1 MLSLA
6 LHFTAS
12 YGIHSVSTPLPTRR
26 VRGSA
31 TGRPIMAL
39 LDLLGRRMALRIL
52 WELHAA
58 RLTFRALQQAA
69 ETNPSVLNA
78 RLREL
83 REAGIVEHGPEGYGL
98 TPRGE
103 TLLQQLLPLHLW
115 ADEWARLL
123 NKRNGCEQRKAQAS
137 PRGRV

>member
-1 MLSLA
+1 M
-6 LHFTAS
+6 T
-12 YGIHSVSTPLPTRR
+12 TPLPRRR
-26 VRGSA
+26 VRSSA

-52 WELHAA
+52 WELRAS

-78 RLREL
+78 RLAEL
-83 REAGIVEHGPEGYGL
+83 REAGIVEHGGEGYGL

-103 TLLQQLLPLHLW
+103 SLLEMFLPLHLW
-115 ADEWARLL
+115 ADEWAEALKGGTRG
-123 NKRNGCEQRKAQAS
+123 KRRQSTRHPES
-137 PRGRV
+137 